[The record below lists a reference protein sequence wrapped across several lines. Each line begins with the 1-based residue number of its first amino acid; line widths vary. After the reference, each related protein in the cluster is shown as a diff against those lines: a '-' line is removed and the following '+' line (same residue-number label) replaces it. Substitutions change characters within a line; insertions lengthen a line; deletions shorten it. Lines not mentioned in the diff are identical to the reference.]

1 MSLTLSPPTQTPR
14 QPLGLLLFLAVA
26 GVGLPAFT
34 LGFELVTRAAASDLF
49 DPLPTPLH
57 VLLVALVP
65 LANAWLLWAISRLR
79 LRVHPVLARLHGL
92 AMGLSLL
99 YALLFLPIT
108 PLAVIAIAFMGL
120 GLLPLAPLLSLLAAW
135 GARRWVQRRL
145 REQGQPPLP
154 GFGWSVLLALLVLVA
169 ADLPSTV
176 TRLGLQAATREVPSE
191 RARGVRWLRAVGDED
206 LLLRLCYAR
215 TGLSTDLVGG
225 LLTLSD
231 PPGPEDVRRVF
242 FQVTGEPFNARPAP
256 LLRTL
261 RETWQGMDGDR
272 GSAQVGQQVDGLQLV
287 ASQLDGS
294 LDADAALGY
303 LEWTLVLRNDSTQQ
317 QEGRTQI
324 ALPPGGVV
332 SRLTLWIDGEEHEA
346 AFGGRAQTRG
356 AYERVVRRQRDPVL
370 VTTAGPDR
378 VLLQAFPVPPD
389 GGEMKMRLG
398 ITVPLALRDTT
409 TGRLQLPVLR
419 ERNFA
424 LAPGP
429 LHQIALSAERPL
441 QGPAP
446 WRSRQTAQGT
456 HRLQARLDEAQANGP
471 AGTVSLAREPALT
484 TTWSADSVTAGPP
497 FAVQQ
502 LRTVVAPPVQRVA
515 LVVDGSAA
523 MAQVAPLLAQALQD
537 SEGER
542 ELGVAERAPQSAV
555 CKAQSTAVAQA
566 TARIGNAA
574 GGDLGCQG
582 GHDRFPLTL
591 SAVGELALFLAAGDG
606 EMPPAVVGAPAAA
619 QALRTHRFIGGQD
632 NLAALERAWDWIA
645 PASSGTVLWVHGP
658 QPWLVSSAEP
668 LRLRMSSADGQHTLQ
683 ALEVVPG
690 PDRVMAA
697 LEGVSALAPPLR
709 GDGSAAA
716 LRDALARWRTG
727 ATLTVAERE
736 RRERLD
742 GLAADAVKTSPHLA
756 RLAVAQ
762 QVQALLAQPG
772 PGHLREATALAVAHQ
787 LVTPVSG
794 AVVLETARQF
804 EEAGLQPVDSGSVPS
819 VPEPEEWMLMAVVA
833 FLLLRVWRSRRAPAG
848 GAGAPA

>member
-65 LANAWLLWAISRLR
+65 LANAGLLWAISRQR

-409 TGRLQLPVLR
+409 TGGLQLPVLR

-497 FAVQQ
+497 FAVQR

-537 SEGER
+537 SE
-542 ELGVAERAPQSAV
+542 
-555 CKAQSTAVAQA
+555 
-566 TARIGNAA
+566 
-574 GGDLGCQG
+574 
-582 GHDRFPLTL
+582 
-591 SAVGELALFLAAGDG
+591 GELALFLAAGDG

-833 FLLLRVWRSRRAPAG
+833 LLLLRVWRSRRAPAG
-848 GAGAPA
+848 GAGVPA